1 MIRLTKDG
9 NKVQNKNNN
18 SNGTVDGNHK
28 NSNNSNFMIR
38 KSTSFGKSKIS
49 TVRQKKG
56 S

>member
-18 SNGTVDGNHK
+18 SNGAIDNNRK
-28 NSNNSNFMIR
+28 NSNNNSFM
-38 KSTSFGKSKIS
+38 KKQGSFGKSNIS